1 MAVVQRSVVIAVP
14 VEQAF
19 DFVAHWRNVEKFYEG
34 ISDYRP
40 ATDKTRGDGVRFTC
54 RVGNPVVGGIP
65 YEVEFSDFVEHVG
78 WTVTAVRGPK
88 VVEHWRF
95 ERLEGGAGETRV
107 TYDLSYEV
115 PVPLVGRLI
124 GALLSQPL
132 WARRVER
139 SLQNLKALL
148 EDQDG

>member
-1 MAVVQRSVVIAVP
+1 MVGDIA
-14 VEQAF
+14 
-19 DFVAHWRNVEKFYEG
+19 
-34 ISDYRP
+34 
-40 ATDKTRGDGVRFTC
+40 
-54 RVGNPVVGGIP
+54 
-65 YEVEFSDFVEHVG
+65 YEVEFSDFVENVG

-88 VVEHWRF
+88 VVERWRF

-124 GALLSQPL
+124 GALLSEPL

-148 EDQDG
+148 EGQDG